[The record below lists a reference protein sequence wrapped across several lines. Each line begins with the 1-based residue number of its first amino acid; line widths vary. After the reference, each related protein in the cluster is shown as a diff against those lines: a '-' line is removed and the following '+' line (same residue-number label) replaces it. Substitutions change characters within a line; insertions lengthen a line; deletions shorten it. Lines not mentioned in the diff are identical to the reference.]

1 MDIFKSGERAIIT
14 DIPAWIDLKAGSP
27 MIIGDIA
34 MMDIHVGTDSRPGRF
49 LAATLIAVCVI
60 ALSSTPT
67 TAEPVKGP
75 ETGVFA
81 NRREVAKMLIAYYER
96 MSSPKPLVVRSAEKF
111 QTHRRSLRR
120 KLLTCAGLSPL
131 PKRVALDAHS
141 SPAIDHEW
149 CTITRVYYQLW
160 PNVYSNGLLFMPKK
174 FVDRPAPAVL
184 CPHGHWRNGN
194 AHAEVQRRCLVLAK
208 MGYVTFSPS
217 QNHYEDP
224 ALGISHQTLMIWNNI
239 RGLDYLQSL
248 PQVDGKR
255 IGCAG
260 ASGGGLQTQMLVA
273 VDDRVKAASICGM
286 TCDYREITFPGR
298 NHCRCNHF
306 PNIMRYTDE
315 PEISTLGLPTPVQYL
330 TMNDWTKSF
339 EKNNYP
345 TIRKLYEANGPK
357 GRTDCKY
364 WSTPHSYDKP
374 KRERMYWWMEKWL
387 RGKDRGGPI
396 TEGEVKTP
404 SVQALLKLKAAVP
417 NDKGLAHI
425 SRVHAKMRYVA
436 PKLATRKEW
445 EAYRRKMLE
454 ALGELLGA
462 PLPPRGTVK
471 LVGTENR
478 NGLVIERV
486 LCPSEAGISV
496 PTLVLRPKGRT
507 GKLPAVIFY
516 SDRGK
521 AAAMAA
527 GGDDSPTALAR
538 GGKVVVLPDV
548 RFVGE
553 LSLGAFAGLSGK
565 LTTFKPCSPMGE
577 GHPNSFPGVW
587 RRNAM
592 LWGRP
597 AAGMAATD
605 IGAVVNYVATRKDVE
620 QVSLSL
626 IGRGRSTVVA
636 LLATVLDPRIKALDV
651 DMASRCFA
659 DRKAPMIP
667 FILRHGDVLQW
678 SALLAD
684 RKLRLTGLPEEAGDP
699 KWLKDVFRAT
709 GNSKGL
715 RLVEPPGK

>member
-1 MDIFKSGERAIIT
+1 
-14 DIPAWIDLKAGSP
+14 
-27 MIIGDIA
+27 
-34 MMDIHVGTDSRPGRF
+34 MMDMHAGTDSRPRIF
-49 LAATLIAVCVI
+49 LVATLIAACVI
-60 ALSSTPT
+60 GLASAATA
-67 TAEPVKGP
+67 AEPAKGP

-81 NRREVAKMLIAYYER
+81 NRREVAKMLIAYYEQ
-96 MSSPKPLVVRSAEKF
+96 MSSPKPLVVRTGEKF
-111 QTHRRSLRR
+111 QAHRRSLRR
-120 KLLTCAGLSPL
+120 RLLTCAGLQPL
-131 PKRVALDAHS
+131 PKRVALDVHS

-149 CTITRVYYQLW
+149 CTITRASYQLW
-160 PNVYSNGLLFMPKK
+160 PNVYSSGLLYMPKR

-184 CPHGHWRNGN
+184 CPHGHGSNGN
-194 AHAEVQRRCLVLAK
+194 ANVTVQKRCLTLAK
-208 MGYVTFSPS
+208 MGYVVFSTT

-224 ALGISHQTLMIWNNI
+224 AIGVSHQTLMIWNNI

-260 ASGGGLQTQMLVA
+260 NSGGGLQTQMLVA
-273 VDDRVKAASICGM
+273 VDDRVKAATISGL
-286 TCDYREITFPGR
+286 TCDYREIMFPAR

-330 TMNDWTKSF
+330 TMNDWTRSF

-345 TIRKLYEANGPK
+345 TIRRLYEANGLK

-364 WSTPHSYDKP
+364 WSTPHVYDKP
-374 KRERMYWWMEKWL
+374 KRERTYWWMEKWL
-387 RGKDRGGPI
+387 RGKDRGGPV
-396 TEGEVKTP
+396 TEGEVKTLP
-404 SVQALLKLKAAVP
+404 VQTLVNLKTAVP
-417 NDKGLAHI
+417 DDKGLKHI
-425 SRVHAKMRYVA
+425 GRIHAAKFQYAA
-436 PKLATRKEW
+436 PKITGRKEW
-445 EAYRRKMLE
+445 EAYRRKMLL
-454 ALGELLGA
+454 ALGELLGN
-462 PLPPRGTVK
+462 PLPLRDTVE

-527 GGDDSPTALAR
+527 GGDDSPAAIAR

-553 LSLGAFAGLSGK
+553 FSLGAFAGLSGK
-565 LTTFKPCSPMGE
+565 LTTFRPCSPMGE
-577 GHPNSFPGVW
+577 GRPPSFAGVW

-597 AAGMAATD
+597 VAGMAATD
-605 IGAVVNYVATRKDVE
+605 IGAVVNYAAARKDVE
-620 QVSLSL
+620 QANLSL

-636 LLATVLDPRIKALDV
+636 LLAAVLDPRIKAIDL

-659 DRKAPMIP
+659 DRKAPVIP

-678 SALLAD
+678 SALLGD
-684 RKLRLTGLPEEAGDP
+684 RKLILAGVPEGAGDP
-699 KWLKDVFRAT
+699 QWLKDVFRAA
-709 GNSKGL
+709 GNPKGL
-715 RLVEPPGK
+715 RLVESPVK

>member
-1 MDIFKSGERAIIT
+1 MV
-14 DIPAWIDLKAGSP
+14 
-27 MIIGDIA
+27 
-34 MMDIHVGTDSRPGRF
+34 DIHVGTDSRLRGI
-49 LAATLIAVCVI
+49 LVATLIAVRVI
-60 ALSSTPT
+60 GLSSAATA
-67 TAEPVKGP
+67 AEPAKGP

-81 NRREVAKMLIAYYER
+81 NPREVAKMLVDYFER
-96 MSSPKPLVVRSAEKF
+96 MSRPKPLVVRTGEKF
-111 QTHRRSLRR
+111 QAHRRGLRQR
-120 KLLTCAGLSPL
+120 LLTCAGLRPL
-131 PKRVALDAHS
+131 PKRIDLDPHS
-141 SPAIDHEW
+141 SPAIEHEW

-224 ALGISHQTLMIWNNI
+224 ALGISNQTLMIWNNI

-248 PQVDGKR
+248 PQIDGKR

-286 TCDYREITFPGR
+286 TCDYREITFPAR
-298 NHCRCNHF
+298 NHCKCNHF

-315 PEISTLGLPTPVQYL
+315 PEISTLGLPAPVQYL
-330 TMNDWTKSF
+330 TMNDWTRSF

-345 TIRKLYEANGPK
+345 TIRRLYEANGLK

-364 WSTPHSYDKP
+364 WPTPHSYDKP

-387 RGKDRGGPI
+387 RGKDRGGAV
-396 TEGEVKTP
+396 TEGEVKPP
-404 SVQALLKLKAAVP
+404 SVEALLKLKTPVP

-425 SRVHAKMRYVA
+425 SRVHAKVQYVA
-436 PKLATRKEW
+436 PEITDRKEW
-445 EAYRRKMLE
+445 EAYRRKMLG
-454 ALGELLGA
+454 ALGELLGT
-462 PLPPRGTVK
+462 PLPPEGAVK
-471 LVGTENR
+471 LVGTEKR
-478 NGLVIERV
+478 DGLVIERL

-496 PTLVLRPKGRT
+496 PTLVLRPDGRT
-507 GKLPAVIFY
+507 SKKLPAVIIY
-516 SDRGK
+516 NDRGK

-527 GGDDSPTALAR
+527 EGNDSPEAMAR
-538 GGKVVVLPDV
+538 GGRVVVLPDV
-548 RFVGE
+548 RFAGE
-553 LSLGAFAGLSGK
+553 LSLRAMAGLTGK
-565 LTTFKPCSPMGE
+565 LTTFKPCSPLGE

-597 AAGMAATD
+597 IAGMAATD
-605 IGAVVNYVATRKDVE
+605 IMVVVNHVVARKDVDKAD
-620 QVSLSL
+620 LSL

-636 LLATVLDPRIKALDV
+636 ILAAVLDPRIKSLDA
-651 DMASRCFA
+651 DLASRCFA
-659 DRKAPMIP
+659 DRKAPMVP
-667 FILRHGDVLQW
+667 FMLRHGDVLQW

-684 RKLRLTGLPEEAGDP
+684 RKLILAGVPEEAGDP
-699 KWLKDVFRAT
+699 KWLKGVFRAA
-709 GNSKGL
+709 GNAKGL
-715 RLVEPPGK
+715 RLLEPPSQ